1 MGFVVVLVVLF
12 LLGFFF
18 FFKEFS
24 SQCFRGKVLSD
35 KHAPITKYAINY

>member
-18 FFKEFS
+18 FLRS
-24 SQCFRGKVLSD
+24 SVVNVLEVRYCQTNML
-35 KHAPITKYAINY
+35 P